1 MARTLRFAG
10 SSLLTVVALSF
21 TYTAVVMAQGAAE
34 EAKPKHAIKEVM
46 KGAHVPAK
54 EGEKSLRDTVLGG
67 KATPEQKQ
75 QLLDFYI
82 SLAENEPPKGDK
94 EAFEKKTRAV
104 VIGAAMIVVGR
115 ENGADALRKATVCA
129 ACHKDHKP
137 PAQ

>member
-1 MARTLRFAG
+1 MARMLRFTG
-10 SSLLTVVALSF
+10 WSLLTVMAMSF
-21 TYTAVVMAQGAAE
+21 TYTAIARAQGAAE
-34 EAKPKHAIKEVM
+34 AKPKYAIKEVM

-54 EGEKSLRDTVLGG
+54 QGDKSLRDIVLGG

-94 EAFEKKTRAV
+94 EAWAKKTNAV
-104 VIGAAMIVVGR
+104 VLGAAMVVVGR
-115 ENGADALRKATVCA
+115 ENGVDALKKATVCA
-129 ACHKDHKP
+129 ECHKDHKP